1 MWGRDDVDEHSERNN
16 IKIYGDEANREEA
29 QHKSFFFETNNFERF
44 ALYGGGGVASSTAL
58 VPRQLELPLQA

>member
-44 ALYGGGGVASSTAL
+44 ALYGGGRRCIINGISTTA
-58 VPRQLELPLQA
+58 A